1 MSYDLVI
8 RGAKVV
14 DGTGMPAFVADVG
27 VKGERIAKIG
37 RIETGAATEREIDA
51 RGLVLSPGFI
61 DVHTHYDVQLD
72 WDPMASSVLLA
83 RRHDG
88 ARGQLRLHARPGK
101 ARGRGLACRDAELGS
116 RACRAQALG

>member
-1 MSYDLVI
+1 MYYDLVI

-37 RIETGAATEREIDA
+37 RIEAGAETEREIDA

-61 DVHTHYDVQLD
+61 DVPREGQRVFYG
-72 WDPMASSVLLA
+72 SS
-83 RRHDG
+83 
-88 ARGQLRLHARPGK
+88 RP
-101 ARGRGLACRDAELGS
+101 
-116 RACRAQALG
+116 